1 MKSAIFITLFF
12 AFAHIPDF
20 AQQDKSAIK
29 GATYGEVIQAE
40 GAYPVT
46 RLVQKIGSNTT
57 LENTKISGKVVD
69 VCTKK
74 GCFMKLDKGNGETVM
89 VRFKDYGFFVP
100 ADIKGKNVV
109 VEGKAIQETLS
120 VEKLKHYAADA
131 GKSTEDIAQIKN
143 PQQQL
148 NFEAKGVLVQ

>member
-1 MKSAIFITLFF
+1 MKSAFITTLFF
-12 AFAHIPDF
+12 AFIYTCGF
-20 AQQDKSAIK
+20 AQQDKPAVK
-29 GATYGEVIQAE
+29 GATYGEVIQAG

-46 RLVQKIGSNTT
+46 RLSQKIGSNTQ
-57 LENTKISGKVVD
+57 LENIKVSGKVVD

-120 VEKLKHYAADA
+120 VDKLKHYAADA
-131 GKSTEDIAQIKN
+131 GKPAEEIAKITA